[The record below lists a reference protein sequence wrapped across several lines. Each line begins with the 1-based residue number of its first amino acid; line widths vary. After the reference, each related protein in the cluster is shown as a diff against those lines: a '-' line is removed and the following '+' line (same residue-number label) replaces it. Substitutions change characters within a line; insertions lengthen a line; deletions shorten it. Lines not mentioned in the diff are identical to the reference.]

1 MLETYLKGVECPAD
15 IEKKIEEEYVQLNA
29 SIVEQKYDN
38 DWIIQHLRVSEVGN
52 KDENN
57 EENKD
62 GIKNKQSCDIAEEM
76 NIDEHIGNENEKKEN
91 NFIESLKLF
100 SFFSFLTDLVA
111 VGVLLGAILN

>member
-1 MLETYLKGVECPAD
+1 MECPAD

-57 EENKD
+57 NNINNNKINSDSDEDKNDKNDKDKNIFDDFVDVNKD
-62 GIKNKQSCDIAEEM
+62 
-76 NIDEHIGNENEKKEN
+76 
-91 NFIESLKLF
+91 
-100 SFFSFLTDLVA
+100 DL
-111 VGVLLGAILN
+111 